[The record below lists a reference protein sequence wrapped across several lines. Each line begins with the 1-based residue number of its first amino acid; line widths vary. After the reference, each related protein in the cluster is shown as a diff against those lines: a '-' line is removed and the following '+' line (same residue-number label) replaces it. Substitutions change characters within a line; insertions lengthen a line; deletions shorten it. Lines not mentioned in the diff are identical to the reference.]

1 MHIRRLQL
9 DFDSDEEQADV
20 PPQPHK
26 PTHQAPNP
34 TNSPP
39 EPVIISDEDFVDVSD
54 DPSPPSPPP
63 APVPQ
68 PHAPGCPVSYFL
80 RRLGL
85 GLKREW
91 LADCLRAL
99 QGSVRGFEGL
109 DVAAHAKL
117 CFEQF
122 LFADMN
128 FCGGGVLPANVD
140 SMHLDVLPGPYV
152 LQVDEILNMSCP
164 LRGRYQKANPGV
176 KRCLKLSM
184 TDGVQ
189 RVFGMEYRP
198 IQALDVCAPSGLKVS
213 ISNVKVRR
221 GLLMLDPETVQ
232 IKILGGLVEQLDAA
246 RQRLVKELNK
256 PPRGTRTKNGV
267 LPPLST
273 RATLAAWPSSRVD
286 DPGHTA
292 PMLHSTD
299 SVHTNNQGAGLSMP
313 HTGHRLTSEDTLPMG
328 EQNAASNSIP
338 HTVSN
343 AEARNMDVHRGT
355 YPVSSDN
362 SMGNQFPSS
371 FARAEVH
378 VDTPYITRQNSVGN
392 QSSHAHSNVAATHG
406 DTIHV
411 TRESSVATMCSP
423 IAENVE
429 TDKYR
434 NRIPVTTITDS
445 TPLRGSSSTVSTT
458 DDILMGDAS
467 DHPLIL
473 SPEPG
478 NIIRESSV
486 GNQSSHVHSNVAV
499 ADKDNVHVTWES
511 SVATKCSPIAEN
523 VVTNHDKIPVIT
535 ISDNVPLRGSSAVSN
550 TDDVLM
556 VDAASDH
563 PLMMSGDREVPFT
576 YLASLSAKWAAM
588 KEKSRLVQGKIKCFL
603 TGVKG
608 FQYKKR
614 TTYELQAYVDDGSLI
629 SEIIIDHD
637 VVQKGIGYSP
647 QEVTAALS
655 STDMKTV
662 QNMKETMRKFQAFL
676 ANFEGII
683 RVEFNRK
690 SPIPLALEMNQGC
703 PQSDA
708 WLLMRRLKS
717 LDPAQVQNH
726 SPLDPIYLSP

>member
-1 MHIRRLQL
+1 MECFLLCLLEQLLLHGLQVEL
-9 DFDSDEEQADV
+9 MILGTLPRCCTV
-20 PPQPHK
+20 PILSTQTTKVH
-26 PTHQAPNP
+26 
-34 TNSPP
+34 
-39 EPVIISDEDFVDVSD
+39 
-54 DPSPPSPPP
+54 
-63 APVPQ
+63 
-68 PHAPGCPVSYFL
+68 
-80 RRLGL
+80 
-85 GLKREW
+85 
-91 LADCLRAL
+91 
-99 QGSVRGFEGL
+99 
-109 DVAAHAKL
+109 
-117 CFEQF
+117 
-122 LFADMN
+122 
-128 FCGGGVLPANVD
+128 
-140 SMHLDVLPGPYV
+140 PYV
-152 LQVDEILNMSCP
+152 VDKSTCMFAFMGLYTYGITNLLVFLILFS
-164 LRGRYQKANPGV
+164 
-176 KRCLKLSM
+176 S
-184 TDGVQ
+184 
-189 RVFGMEYRP
+189 
-198 IQALDVCAPSGLKVS
+198 
-213 ISNVKVRR
+213 
-221 GLLMLDPETVQ
+221 
-232 IKILGGLVEQLDAA
+232 
-246 RQRLVKELNK
+246 
-256 PPRGTRTKNGV
+256 V
-267 LPPLST
+267 LHV
-273 RATLAAWPSSRVD
+273 AT
-286 DPGHTA
+286 
-292 PMLHSTD
+292 
-299 SVHTNNQGAGLSMP
+299 GAGLSMP

-588 KEKSRLVQGKIKCFL
+588 KEKSRLVQGKIK
-603 TGVKG
+603 VK
-608 FQYKKR
+608 R
-614 TTYELQAYVDDGSLI
+614 
-629 SEIIIDHD
+629 
-637 VVQKGIGYSP
+637 
-647 QEVTAALS
+647 
-655 STDMKTV
+655 
-662 QNMKETMRKFQAFL
+662 
-676 ANFEGII
+676 
-683 RVEFNRK
+683 
-690 SPIPLALEMNQGC
+690 
-703 PQSDA
+703 
-708 WLLMRRLKS
+708 
-717 LDPAQVQNH
+717 
-726 SPLDPIYLSP
+726 